1 MASGFMGKKVNLFLL
16 LMIILVLLGFGGVS
30 VYYQYTFKNVNQNF
44 DNISTNLGVCE
55 QSLSQTTDT
64 LMTTIRNL
72 NSTEIDIRKYDAL
85 YEQKAQELET
95 KKDELTD
102 TQADLTRVTL
112 QKEVY
117 KRQIDDAYAQIIG
130 LNKSITSLNSQV
142 RSLERDINRLNTR
155 VSCLSNTGDDEEL
168 SSCFS

>member
-16 LMIILVLLGFGGVS
+16 LMIILVLLGFGGIS
-30 VYYQYTFKNVNQNF
+30 VYYQYTFKNVNQKF
-44 DNISTNLGVCE
+44 DNISTNLGMCE
-55 QSLSQTTDT
+55 QNLSQTADA

-72 NSTEIDIRKYDAL
+72 NSTEVDIRKYDVL

-95 KKDELTD
+95 KKDELSD
-102 TQADLTRVTL
+102 TRADLTRVTL

-130 LNKSITSLNSQV
+130 LNKSITSLNSQI
-142 RSLERDINRLNTR
+142 RSLERNINRLNTR
-155 VSCLSNTGDDEEL
+155 ISCLRNTVDDDEL

>member
-16 LMIILVLLGFGGVS
+16 LMIILVLLGFGGIS
-30 VYYQYTFKNVNQNF
+30 VYYQYTFKNVNQKF
-44 DNISTNLGVCE
+44 DNISTNLGMCE
-55 QSLSQTTDT
+55 QNLSQTADA

-72 NSTEIDIRKYDAL
+72 NSTEVDIRKYDVL

-95 KKDELTD
+95 KKDELSD
-102 TQADLTRVTL
+102 TRADLTRVTL

-130 LNKSITSLNSQV
+130 LNKSITSLNSQI
-142 RSLERDINRLNTR
+142 RSLERNINRLNTR
-155 VSCLSNTGDDEEL
+155 ISCLSNTIDDDEL
-168 SSCFS
+168 TSCFG